1 MKAKLLNLRDALKLA
16 QILEKYINKDVGSV
30 SVLDFVSEIV
40 EKISPEEY
48 LHSAILLTGES
59 EENVKKEIS
68 IDILTCFIDG
78 LRENQILS
86 LISFSRSLGL
96 EK

>member
-1 MKAKLLNLRDALKLA
+1 
-16 QILEKYINKDVGSV
+16 VGSV
-30 SVLDFVSEIV
+30 SVLDFVSGII
-40 EKISPEEY
+40 EKITPEDY
-48 LHSAILLTGES
+48 LHGVILITGET

-96 EK
+96 KNESPV

>member
-16 QILEKYINKDVGSV
+16 QILEKNVDKDVGSV
-30 SVLDFVSEIV
+30 SVLDFVSGIV
-40 EKISPEEY
+40 EKITPEEY
-48 LHSAILLTGES
+48 LHGVSLLTGES
-59 EENVKKEIS
+59 EIDVKKEIS

-86 LISFSRSLGL
+86 LISFYSSLGL
-96 EK
+96 K